1 MNAKLEAQ
9 KKINAIVQRELD
21 EVRSDIR
28 TNKRTINTLADKQ
41 KVLKKTRLELTLLLR
56 TITPYKPKQ

>member
-21 EVRSDIR
+21 EVRSAIR
-28 TNKRTINTLADKQ
+28 TNKYTINTLADKQ
-41 KVLKKTRLELTLLLR
+41 KVLKKTRRELTLLLR
-56 TITPYKPKQ
+56 TVTPKPKE